1 MTTSLRAI
9 PRPGGRSARVQAAV
23 HAATIELLALHG
35 RAALTVP
42 LIAAR
47 AGVTPSTIYRRWGEL
62 ADLLADVAMERLRP
76 DGDPADTGSVAG
88 DLQAWVEQYR
98 DEMSS
103 DVGLGMM
110 LDVLSA
116 KGGSLAEGRPPVP
129 CQCAAF
135 TASQVG
141 TIVARGV
148 ARGEP
153 VPEVDAV
160 MDSVVA
166 PIVYHALFGP
176 PPMTAGR
183 AKALVA
189 ACLKTA
195 RKAKAIHPDEP
206 AG

>member
-1 MTTSLRAI
+1 MGLMTTINRAI

-23 HAATIELLALHG
+23 HKATIDLLALHG
-35 RAALTVP
+35 RAGLTVP
-42 LIAAR
+42 SIAAR

-62 ADLLADVAMERLRP
+62 ADLLADVAVERMRP

-103 DVGLGMM
+103 DIGLGMM

-116 KGGSLAEGRPPVP
+116 KGGSLAEGKLPVP

-135 TASQVG
+135 TAAQVG
-141 TIVARGV
+141 TIVARGIE
-148 ARGEP
+148 RGEA
-153 VPEVDAV
+153 VPAVDAV
-160 MDSVVA
+160 MDTVVS
-166 PIVYHALFGP
+166 PIIYRSLFGAEP
-176 PPMTAGR
+176 ITPAH
-183 AKALVA
+183 AQALVA

-195 RKAKAIHPDEP
+195 RKVKVAA
-206 AG
+206 

>member
-1 MTTSLRAI
+1 MTTINRAI

-23 HAATIELLALHG
+23 HEATLELMAQHG

-62 ADLLADVAMERLRP
+62 ADLLADVAVERLRP

-103 DVGLGMM
+103 AVGLGIM

-135 TASQVG
+135 TASQVAV
-141 TIVARGV
+141 IVARGV
-148 ARGEP
+148 ARGEA

-160 MDSVVA
+160 MDTVVS
-166 PIVYHALFGP
+166 PIVYRSLFGAS
-176 PPMTAGR
+176 PMPAEH
-183 AKALVA
+183 AQALVA
-189 ACLKTA
+189 ACLATA
-195 RKAKAIHPDEP
+195 RKARVA
-206 AG
+206 ARA

>member
-1 MTTSLRAI
+1 MTIHQAI

-23 HAATIELLALHG
+23 HQATTELMALHG

-47 AGVTPSTIYRRWGEL
+47 AGVTPSTIYRRWGDL
-62 ADLLADVAMERLRP
+62 ADLLADVAVERLRP

-103 DVGLGMM
+103 EIGLGMM

-116 KGGSLAEGRPPVP
+116 KGGTPVEGQLPVP
-129 CQCAAF
+129 CKCAAF
-135 TASQVG
+135 TAAQIEA
-141 TIVARGV
+141 IVARGIE
-148 ARGEP
+148 RGEA
-153 VPEVDAV
+153 VPEIDAV
-160 MDSVVA
+160 MDTVVS
-166 PIVYHALFGP
+166 PIVYRALFGSS
-176 PPMTAGR
+176 PMTPEHAR
-183 AKALVA
+183 ALVL

-195 RKAKAIHPDEP
+195 RKVKAHVT
-206 AG
+206 A

>member
-1 MTTSLRAI
+1 MTTINRAI

-23 HAATIELLALHG
+23 HQATIELLALHG

-62 ADLLADVAMERLRP
+62 ADLLADVAVERMRP

-116 KGGSLAEGRPPVP
+116 QGGSLAEGRLPVP
-129 CQCAAF
+129 CQCSAF
-135 TASQVG
+135 TASQIA

-148 ARGEP
+148 ERGEA

-160 MDSVVA
+160 MDTVVS
-166 PIVYHALFGP
+166 PIVYRALFGTV
-176 PPMTAGR
+176 PMTAAQAR
-183 AKALVA
+183 ARVD
-189 ACLKTA
+189 ACMTTA
-195 RKAKAIHPDEP
+195 RRRRATA
-206 AG
+206 